1 MPTTR
6 GGSVRS
12 KTTGESSTSSDW
24 SMNTPS
30 DSTSTSAT
38 STLSRS
44 TLTKRTPPPSV
55 RSHRSPV
62 LQPDTVGEES
72 TQGKDAQSDPLTSAT
87 SKQKEATETAR
98 QEEDS
103 STPQGENQNI
113 AVVARRNIRSTPTSR
128 EESLQQPHRSA
139 KPTRDVDAQSDR
151 SLRKK
156 RAEAQAKM
164 TLALRNLEVAEARS
178 RLAQAEL
185 DLIAADSEEEDGAGQ
200 EIYEQTREVEKWII
214 HTAAGTAPDKERIP
228 AETEE
233 KKSDIQELA
242 QVILKLADKSRDL
255 TTPKH
260 LELPHFNGACEEW
273 LAFKRSYEDMADSF
287 NNTQNLA
294 RLRRAIQGKAREAVH
309 SLLFTAEDPREVI
322 KGLEARFGRPGALAL
337 AELEKLKNLPK
348 VNENPSEICVF
359 ASKVKNAVATIK
371 ALKKPQYLSSPETM
385 KVITDKM
392 PPSMKFRWFSYHR
405 SRRNEDLQELALIEE
420 FLEIEADM
428 CGDFAPLDATVEQKK
443 TIRKSVH
450 AVQQESEEKQKTCP
464 NCQEE
469 HHLSDCKAFKEA
481 NINEKW
487 EIVKRAKICFKCLR
501 FRHSRINCRAPVC
514 KKCKRWHHTILHSD
528 KPPVPVE
535 KKVNLEENPSEKVAS
550 IHKSKGE
557 EKAYLKI
564 VPVDLYGP
572 KGQARV
578 LALLDEGSTV
588 TLLDASI
595 AEQIGAEG
603 RQENL
608 TIETVGGKIVTKSGS
623 QKIELKIKGAHR
635 RDKKTIAAR
644 TIDDLRLND
653 SSVLNEVE
661 DMNKEDCVELT
672 KEEKTLGLRWLVK
685 EDALAFNVGLR
696 KTPKDLLEGKRIPT
710 KREVTSAVMSTFDP
724 MGFAT
729 PVLIQG
735 KKLIQNIWRTKID
748 WDDEINENQN
758 EAWRQYLAE
767 KTYWTDSSTVLQW
780 IKSEPRKFKTFV
792 ANRLAEIEEKSRPD
806 DWRWVP
812 TKENPA
818 DDATRGTPLEFD
830 YNSRW
835 FQGPKFLR
843 EPEEEWPF
851 RNFKQGGTMPEEK
864 NKQKVMAT
872 KVEEENLID
881 LERFSGWK
889 RLLRT
894 TARVVAFAC
903 LLLKKTHRAT
913 NVAVRRKED
922 SWRPQKKTQKPTQVA
937 VTPRQEK
944 KRLYVPLEK
953 EHLKKAE
960 LLLIR
965 QSQNDSF
972 ASEIRNLKAG
982 KPRLDNSSRLKRI
995 DVYIDDDGIIKLR
1008 SRTMK
1013 FRGEERRKMNPI
1025 ILDAAVLNERT
1036 PPEEVL
1042 HTLMTEVE
1050 HIVNSRPLTP
1060 VSMDPDDEESLTPN
1074 HFLLGRSCGAMTPGE
1089 FSETDL
1095 IGKANWRTSQ
1105 RLADHF

>member
-87 SKQKEATETAR
+87 SKQSEATETAR

-428 CGDFAPLDATVEQKK
+428 CGDLLHST
-443 TIRKSVH
+443 
-450 AVQQESEEKQKTCP
+450 QQ
-464 NCQEE
+464 
-469 HHLSDCKAFKEA
+469 
-481 NINEKW
+481 
-487 EIVKRAKICFKCLR
+487 
-501 FRHSRINCRAPVC
+501 HSRINCRAPVC

-644 TIDDLRLND
+644 TIDDLRL
-653 SSVLNEVE
+653 SEQSISEA
-661 DMNKEDCVELT
+661 
-672 KEEKTLGLRWLVK
+672 TL
-685 EDALAFNVGLR
+685 
-696 KTPKDLLEGKRIPT
+696 
-710 KREVTSAVMSTFDP
+710 
-724 MGFAT
+724 
-729 PVLIQG
+729 
-735 KKLIQNIWRTKID
+735 
-748 WDDEINENQN
+748 
-758 EAWRQYLAE
+758 
-767 KTYWTDSSTVLQW
+767 
-780 IKSEPRKFKTFV
+780 
-792 ANRLAEIEEKSRPD
+792 
-806 DWRWVP
+806 
-812 TKENPA
+812 
-818 DDATRGTPLEFD
+818 
-830 YNSRW
+830 
-835 FQGPKFLR
+835 
-843 EPEEEWPF
+843 
-851 RNFKQGGTMPEEK
+851 RNCQ
-864 NKQKVMAT
+864 
-872 KVEEENLID
+872 
-881 LERFSGWK
+881 
-889 RLLRT
+889 
-894 TARVVAFAC
+894 
-903 LLLKKTHRAT
+903 
-913 NVAVRRKED
+913 
-922 SWRPQKKTQKPTQVA
+922 
-937 VTPRQEK
+937 
-944 KRLYVPLEK
+944 
-953 EHLKKAE
+953 HLK
-960 LLLIR
+960 
-965 QSQNDSF
+965 
-972 ASEIRNLKAG
+972 
-982 KPRLDNSSRLKRI
+982 
-995 DVYIDDDGIIKLR
+995 GIKEQLFI
-1008 SRTMK
+1008 
-1013 FRGEERRKMNPI
+1013 
-1025 ILDAAVLNERT
+1025 
-1036 PPEEVL
+1036 
-1042 HTLMTEVE
+1042 
-1050 HIVNSRPLTP
+1050 P
-1060 VSMDPDDEESLTPN
+1060 VKSL
-1074 HFLLGRSCGAMTPGE
+1074 SC
-1089 FSETDL
+1089 
-1095 IGKANWRTSQ
+1095 
-1105 RLADHF
+1105 